1 MTYDWACSIWL
12 RWPVFVYSTFWYI
25 TYRQTTQNR
34 NKYRSNEKQNT
45 WKTILGEIVFSVSCI
60 VVTQQLWKIGGT
72 VYQFQYIFFD
82 LVPYNQKLTKICP
95 KLRVNGFQL
104 QATALSAL
112 QSLQQWMNRQLDY
125 IHTLNSLLPYVYLLK
140 LTAKWILFI
149 DFYLFFFK
157 VTEGIFVS
165 LYFGTSFVAPVLF
178 KILLKKLWLPG
189 MVHIDQH
196 FFVTFYLQFHHCFS
210 RFSSE
215 CVLKIPNNLH

>member
-1 MTYDWACSIWL
+1 MIE
-12 RWPVFVYSTFWYI
+12 PVVSDLDDLYLFTVPSDISHIDKQHKTE
-25 TYRQTTQNR
+25 TNTEAMKNR
-34 NKYRSNEKQNT
+34 KQNT
-45 WKTILGEIVFSVSCI
+45 WRTILGEIVFSVPCI

-149 DFYLFFFK
+149 DFYLFF
-157 VTEGIFVS
+157 
-165 LYFGTSFVAPVLF
+165 L
-178 KILLKKLWLPG
+178 
-189 MVHIDQH
+189 
-196 FFVTFYLQFHHCFS
+196 
-210 RFSSE
+210 R
-215 CVLKIPNNLH
+215 